1 MKVSTELSRKLH
13 NIMAR
18 EMGSMG
24 KFIIDKQCKNIG
36 LKSDTITKEDLIKLS
51 KALGNVMVHFGG
63 RDKAEKL
70 IAEIKKLE

>member
-1 MKVSTELSRKLH
+1 MNMTTELSRKLY

-24 KFIIDKQCKNIG
+24 KFIIEKQCKNIG
-36 LKSDTITKEDLIKLS
+36 LESDAITKEDLMRLS

-63 RDKAEKL
+63 REKAEKL
-70 IAEIKKLE
+70 ISEIKKLE